1 MARRTVFTS
10 NFNRRA
16 ISFFGTLSTRC
27 KCRTSAHWVI
37 LITSASSQ
45 LNRRDDLSRPVDH
58 RQGTLF
64 PSAQGVPFQVAT
76 GSLFMLP
83 LPAHEVE
90 LTCRLGTPEMAGFA
104 VSTNGRI

>member
-27 KCRTSAHWVI
+27 KCRISAHWVI

-83 LPAHEVE
+83 LPVARS
-90 LTCRLGTPEMAGFA
+90 TKAGA
-104 VSTNGRI
+104 